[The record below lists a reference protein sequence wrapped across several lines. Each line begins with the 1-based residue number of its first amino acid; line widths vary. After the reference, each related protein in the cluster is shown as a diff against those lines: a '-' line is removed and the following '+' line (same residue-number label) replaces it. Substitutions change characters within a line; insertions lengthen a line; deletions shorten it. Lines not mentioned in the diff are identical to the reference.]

1 MAQFFGSVILSVKAD
16 QIERSVMAKTD
27 VIIPSVEVTGV
38 EAEPDGSD
46 EVSDDE
52 AVTDEPEVIGN
63 TKEQTVSVELPVTW
77 KEDGQALVHFT
88 FEFNDSIIEIH
99 QPEEHWHSGR
109 HSIML
114 YYPIEGLIA
123 NYRNIF
129 NVYMRVE
136 GGSATVDVGDCLA
149 GIMGQSMGAG
159 EAWDG
164 EIKIEEYIKRVNI
177 GGAIKM
183 AKATENIGWIID
195 ETLKRKYTDTVH
207 GRIAIGA
214 FAMPVER

>member
-1 MAQFFGSVILSVKAD
+1 M
-16 QIERSVMAKTD
+16 
-27 VIIPSVEVTGV
+27 
-38 EAEPDGSD
+38 
-46 EVSDDE
+46 
-52 AVTDEPEVIGN
+52 
-63 TKEQTVSVELPVTW
+63 SVELPVTW

-109 HSIML
+109 HSIAL

-136 GGSATVDVGDCLA
+136 GGSATVEIGDCLA

-183 AKATENIGWIID
+183 AKVDESIGWIID
-195 ETLKRKYTDTVH
+195 ETLKRSYSDTVH